1 MTCCRGGALLRPYV
15 LREEIIMPTLHPE
28 QVEQIHE
35 YIHHQQLIHAIK
47 LYREATGVGLAEAK
61 GAVEAMARGEA
72 IKHPSGTMDYDN
84 PVLEAKIKSLLSRQQ
99 KVDAVNIYRDEY
111 GVGLKDA
118 KDAVDRIE
126 ASMKRGVS
134 SMNPPYESAISADP
148 FADNDAGGRR
158 SMVLLAV
165 GIGIALCGAAVF
177 SLMMNS

>member
-35 YIHHQQLIHAIK
+35 YIHNQQLIHAIK

-84 PVLEAKIKSLLSRQQ
+84 PVLEAKIKSLLSRRE

-126 ASMKRGVS
+126 TSMKRSGL
-134 SMNPPYESAISADP
+134 SMSMSYESAINGDP
-148 FADNDAGGRR
+148 FAEDVGANRR
-158 SMVLLAV
+158 RMLVFAAAV
-165 GIGIALCGAAVF
+165 SIVVCGLGVF
-177 SLMMNS
+177 SLLMDF